1 MGKKY
6 IRFRGEPSD
15 YLCFP
20 RMTKIVLR
28 AVGSDANVAELQLE
42 SVRPED
48 IDGKTIVVDV
58 EMAPGL
64 REPKTQ
70 VLRREDL
77 TDEDWIRIRQQ
88 EWTVPYRDQFD

>member
-1 MGKKY
+1 MSKGLT
-6 IRFRGEPSD
+6 P
-15 YLCFP
+15 
-20 RMTKIVLR
+20 
-28 AVGSDANVAELQLE
+28 LQGGGA
-42 SVRPED
+42 RPED
-48 IDGKTIVVDV
+48 IDGKTIVIDV